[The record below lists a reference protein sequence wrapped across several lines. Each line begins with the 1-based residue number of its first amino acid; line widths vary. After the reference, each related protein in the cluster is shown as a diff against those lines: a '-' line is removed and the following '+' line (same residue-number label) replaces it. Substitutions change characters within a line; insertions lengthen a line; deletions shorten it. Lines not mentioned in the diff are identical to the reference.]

1 WADTTRFSWGISSS
15 ASTSADRF
23 IVGQSDVEPM
33 MIPTNGFVIFLPL
46 IHARLKDIIPRKRQ
60 KSPGLGFR
68 TTEKPPIRA
77 LERKPKEDFSHSPEI
92 YGFRVETLGPYSRAY
107 MRKIPT
113 FTV

>member
-1 WADTTRFSWGISSS
+1 S
-15 ASTSADRF
+15 AVVSYVIPSAVQP
-23 IVGQSDVEPM
+23 I
-33 MIPTNGFVIFLPL
+33 MIPTNFFVFTLSL
-46 IHARLKDIIPRKRQ
+46 IKAPLKDIISRSRQ
-60 KSPGLGFR
+60 NSPGLGFR
-68 TTEKPPIRA
+68 TTQKPPIRA